1 MVLLGRADI
10 SVFFTTKLLWRSSYF
25 PSACVK
31 WKTYQDLAIKSQ
43 QSIPLWYQWACILFW
58 NLSIFN
64 HVALWYNK
72 RSQKNYV
79 ILMFLQ
85 KRGENLFR
93 ETPPTSFS
101 RSPRHYQHL
110 LSPASALL
118 TELTV
123 SSSSLCRA
131 FPWGAEQHCLYICFW
146 HSCSTERFGS
156 RSSGG
161 VCNCLLLGGAGIFKL
176 RSVVKVWRLILSWPV
191 CERRMGRWKLQLSVS
206 FSNVHEMGTFLVA
219 ESAVISMWFR
229 IGLHYGNCLERRLQS
244 PWYSSFGMCCIWGG
258 RVALLQ
264 VGAW

>member
-93 ETPPTSFS
+93 ETPPDFLLPLPKALPAFAVTCKCTADGANSEFKLALQSFS
-101 RSPRHYQHL
+101 LRCRAALSLHL
-110 LSPASALL
+110 LL
-118 TELTV
+118 TQLFYRKIWK
-123 SSSSLCRA
+123 SFLWR
-131 FPWGAEQHCLYICFW
+131 
-146 HSCSTERFGS
+146 
-156 RSSGG
+156 G
-161 VCNCLLLGGAGIFKL
+161 V
-176 RSVVKVWRLILSWPV
+176 
-191 CERRMGRWKLQLSVS
+191 
-206 FSNVHEMGTFLVA
+206 
-219 ESAVISMWFR
+219 
-229 IGLHYGNCLERRLQS
+229 
-244 PWYSSFGMCCIWGG
+244 
-258 RVALLQ
+258 
-264 VGAW
+264 